1 MRKMSITCLVALAP
15 TSKLQKMK
23 LVAKLIIFP
32 RAINILAINCCCEVL
47 IMLF

>member
-1 MRKMSITCLVALAP
+1 MREMSITCLVALTP

-32 RAINILAINCCCEVL
+32 RAINI
-47 IMLF
+47 FGH